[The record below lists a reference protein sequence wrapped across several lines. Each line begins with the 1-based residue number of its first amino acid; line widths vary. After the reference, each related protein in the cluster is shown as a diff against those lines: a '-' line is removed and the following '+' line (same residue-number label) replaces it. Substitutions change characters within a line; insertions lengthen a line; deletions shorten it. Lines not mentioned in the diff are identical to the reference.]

1 MNRRDF
7 VKYGLG
13 GGGLAAGS
21 GFVLRNE
28 QKPLSTF
35 SKKFGHPWW
44 VKEIDKPKLT
54 VDDNSYTRFN
64 SMNNVF
70 GSMSKYYGMEKLKEL
85 RKRSREKTA
94 QYFREERPGF
104 RLEDRA
110 LADAAWV
117 ISRLGGLN
125 RGTRAWT
132 SKNVTTPEERGV
144 EKYSASPQEVA
155 RVIKAA
161 ARYFGAATVGV
172 TVYDRRHIN
181 ATERRKNIVFEAVDE
196 PYEEDEKL
204 VIPDKCKYA
213 VPKLARQ
220 IVFLLTTSPVLK

>member
-7 VKYGLG
+7 VKFGLG
-13 GGGLAAGS
+13 GGGLAAGG

-28 QKPLSTF
+28 QKPSATF

-44 VKEIDKPKLT
+44 VKEIDKPKLA

-94 QYFREERPGF
+94 QYFQEERPGF

-110 LADAAWV
+110 LSDAAWV

-144 EKYSASPQEVA
+144 EKYSASPEEAA

-161 ARYFGAATVGV
+161 ARYRMESWSYPINVSTLLPLVSRCLWIILPVHLPQSAKPAPLWGTVVVNSWWQAWRILFG
-172 TVYDRRHIN
+172 D
-181 ATERRKNIVFEAVDE
+181 
-196 PYEEDEKL
+196 
-204 VIPDKCKYA
+204 
-213 VPKLARQ
+213 
-220 IVFLLTTSPVLK
+220 